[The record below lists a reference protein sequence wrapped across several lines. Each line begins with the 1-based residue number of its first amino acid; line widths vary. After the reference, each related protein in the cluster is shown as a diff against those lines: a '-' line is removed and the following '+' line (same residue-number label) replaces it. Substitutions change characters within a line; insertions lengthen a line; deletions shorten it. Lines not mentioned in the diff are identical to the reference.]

1 MNMAYYSKILEITK
15 DYLGPAAERFVDRQI
30 NSHLRKPPQ
39 ELLKSDIP
47 MLALRIRSGLV
58 VLSKDENLVQEAFRR
73 LTEVADI

>member
-1 MNMAYYSKILEITK
+1 MTMEYYQKVLEITK

-39 ELLKSDIP
+39 ELLRTDIP

-58 VLSKDENLVQEAFRR
+58 VLSKDEQLVQEAFRR
-73 LTEVADI
+73 LTAVADV